1 MAPVEEGVLWMGG
14 LSSYMTAKFLQDAF
28 KSLGEDEVVKV
39 EIVRNKFT
47 DLSSGYAL
55 IQFDTDASALM
66 AMHKLNGKVVPNSQ
80 PPIRFQLNHSSAQ
93 AMGNNIFKEREF
105 SIWVTDLPPG
115 CTDAMLL
122 KTFDTRFNS
131 IVKAKVQQDRSHGG
145 KPYGFVRF
153 TNQEEQRDA
162 LIHMNGFRGMG
173 EKPIKVSMAIPKTK
187 MEEQMLG
194 NRGGQGQ
201 YSYYYE
207 QYWADQAAWGNYAQ
221 LRGKKGVEEK
231 EEKKKSAREE
241 SRLWEEWLDTD
252 SEEEDDERPVPWDVP
267 VNVELMNRQF
277 MERSVE
283 AWAGVERDRWLY
295 CFDTEDSILPDFEKP
310 APGMKRK
317 VNEEQLFKD
326 LGEES
331 RQEKERKQEAAK
343 EAARRITDE
352 DWETRPEPE
361 EEEQEG
367 GGGGGQ
373 SAEDLA
379 REEQEAKEMEEGY
392 RDFEGE
398 DEQEYQSFVQSL
410 EI

>member
-317 VNEEQLFKD
+317 VNEEQFFKD

-331 RQEKERKQEAAK
+331 RKEKERKKEAAK
-343 EAARRITDE
+343 EAARRISDE

-410 EI
+410 EM

>member
-1 MAPVEEGVLWMGG
+1 M
-14 LSSYMTAKFLQDAF
+14 
-28 KSLGEDEVVKV
+28 KV

-326 LGEES
+326 LGEQS

-343 EAARRITDE
+343 KAARRIPDE

-367 GGGGGQ
+367 GGSGGQ

>member
-1 MAPVEEGVLWMGG
+1 MSQISL
-14 LSSYMTAKFLQDAF
+14 FQDAF
-28 KSLGEDEVVKV
+28 KSLGEDEVIKV

-93 AMGNNIFKEREF
+93 AMGNNLFKEREF
-105 SIWVTDLPPG
+105 SIWVTDLPPD
-115 CTDAMLL
+115 CSDEILL

-153 TNQEEQRDA
+153 TSQEEQRDA

-173 EKPIKVSMAIPKTK
+173 EKPIKVSMAIPKTRI
-187 MEEQMLG
+187 EEQMLG
-194 NRGGQGQ
+194 NRSGKGQ
-201 YSYYYE
+201 YSNYYE
-207 QYWADQAAWGNYAQ
+207 QYWADQAAWGNYAR
-221 LRGKKGVEEK
+221 LRGKRGAEEK

-241 SRLWEEWLDTD
+241 SRLWEEWLESD

-317 VNEEQLFKD
+317 VDEDQLFRD

-331 RQEKERKQEAAK
+331 RQEIEKKKRKDAAK
-343 EAARRITDE
+343 EASRGYSEE

-361 EEEQEG
+361 PEEEVADGEH
-367 GGGGGQ
+367 
-373 SAEDLA
+373 SAEA
-379 REEQEAKEMEEGY
+379 REEREAREMEEGY

>member
-1 MAPVEEGVLWMGG
+1 M
-14 LSSYMTAKFLQDAF
+14 
-28 KSLGEDEVVKV
+28 VKV

-173 EKPIKVSMAIPKTK
+173 EKPIKVSMAIPKTN

-252 SEEEDDERPVPWDVP
+252 SEEEDDERPIPWDVP

-326 LGEES
+326 LGEKS

-367 GGGGGQ
+367 DGGGGQ

-410 EI
+410 EM

>member
-1 MAPVEEGVLWMGG
+1 MI
-14 LSSYMTAKFLQDAF
+14 
-28 KSLGEDEVVKV
+28 KV

-93 AMGNNIFKEREF
+93 AMGNNLFKEREF
-105 SIWVTDLPPG
+105 SIWVTDLPPD
-115 CTDAMLL
+115 CSDEILL

-153 TNQEEQRDA
+153 TSQEEQRDA

-173 EKPIKVSMAIPKTK
+173 EKPIKVSMAIPKTRI
-187 MEEQMLG
+187 EEQMLG
-194 NRGGQGQ
+194 NRSGKGQ
-201 YSYYYE
+201 YSNYYE
-207 QYWADQAAWGNYAQ
+207 QYWADQAAWGNYAR
-221 LRGKKGVEEK
+221 LRGKRGAEEK
-231 EEKKKSAREE
+231 EEKKSAREE
-241 SRLWEEWLDTD
+241 SRLWEEWLESD

-310 APGMKRK
+310 ALGMKRK
-317 VNEEQLFKD
+317 VDEDQLFRD

-331 RQEKERKQEAAK
+331 RQEIEKKKRKDAAK
-343 EAARRITDE
+343 EASRGYSEE

-361 EEEQEG
+361 PEEEVADGEH
-367 GGGGGQ
+367 
-373 SAEDLA
+373 SAEA
-379 REEQEAKEMEEGY
+379 REEREAREMEEGY

>member
-1 MAPVEEGVLWMGG
+1 MI
-14 LSSYMTAKFLQDAF
+14 
-28 KSLGEDEVVKV
+28 KV

-93 AMGNNIFKEREF
+93 AMGNNLFKEREF
-105 SIWVTDLPPG
+105 SIWVTDLPPD
-115 CTDAMLL
+115 CSDEMLL

-153 TNQEEQRDA
+153 TSQEEQRDA

-173 EKPIKVSMAIPKTK
+173 EKPIKVSMAIPKTRI
-187 MEEQMLG
+187 EEQMLG
-194 NRGGQGQ
+194 NRSGKGQ
-201 YSYYYE
+201 YSNYYE
-207 QYWADQAAWGNYAQ
+207 QYWADQAAWGNYAR
-221 LRGKKGVEEK
+221 LRGKRGAEEK

-241 SRLWEEWLDTD
+241 SRLWEEWLESD

-317 VNEEQLFKD
+317 VDEDQLFRD

-331 RQEKERKQEAAK
+331 RQEIEKKKRKDAAK
-343 EAARRITDE
+343 EASRGYSEE

-361 EEEQEG
+361 PEEEVADGEH
-367 GGGGGQ
+367 
-373 SAEDLA
+373 SAEA
-379 REEQEAKEMEEGY
+379 REEREAREMEEGY

>member
-1 MAPVEEGVLWMGG
+1 
-14 LSSYMTAKFLQDAF
+14 
-28 KSLGEDEVVKV
+28 
-39 EIVRNKFT
+39 
-47 DLSSGYAL
+47 
-55 IQFDTDASALM
+55 
-66 AMHKLNGKVVPNSQ
+66 
-80 PPIRFQLNHSSAQ
+80 
-93 AMGNNIFKEREF
+93 
-105 SIWVTDLPPG
+105 
-115 CTDAMLL
+115 
-122 KTFDTRFNS
+122 
-131 IVKAKVQQDRSHGG
+131 
-145 KPYGFVRF
+145 
-153 TNQEEQRDA
+153 
-162 LIHMNGFRGMG
+162 
-173 EKPIKVSMAIPKTK
+173 
-187 MEEQMLG
+187 MLG

-331 RQEKERKQEAAK
+331 RKEKERKKEAAK

>member
-1 MAPVEEGVLWMGG
+1 M
-14 LSSYMTAKFLQDAF
+14 
-28 KSLGEDEVVKV
+28 VKV

-241 SRLWEEWLDTD
+241 NRLWEEWLDTD

-295 CFDTEDSILPDFEKP
+295 CFDTEDSILPDFDKP

-331 RQEKERKQEAAK
+331 RKEKERKKEAAK
-343 EAARRITDE
+343 EAARRISDE

-367 GGGGGQ
+367 GGSGGQ
-373 SAEDLA
+373 STEDLA

-410 EI
+410 EM

>member
-1 MAPVEEGVLWMGG
+1 MI
-14 LSSYMTAKFLQDAF
+14 
-28 KSLGEDEVVKV
+28 KV

-93 AMGNNIFKEREF
+93 AMGNNLFKEREF
-105 SIWVTDLPPG
+105 SIWVTDLPPD
-115 CTDAMLL
+115 CSDEILL

-153 TNQEEQRDA
+153 TSQEEQRDA

-173 EKPIKVSMAIPKTK
+173 EKPIKVSMAIPKTRI
-187 MEEQMLG
+187 EEQMLG
-194 NRGGQGQ
+194 NRSGKGQ
-201 YSYYYE
+201 YSNYYE
-207 QYWADQAAWGNYAQ
+207 QYWADQAAWGNYAR
-221 LRGKKGVEEK
+221 LRGKRGAEEK

-241 SRLWEEWLDTD
+241 SRLWEEWLESD

-317 VNEEQLFKD
+317 VDEDQLFRD

-331 RQEKERKQEAAK
+331 RQEIEKKKRKDAAK
-343 EAARRITDE
+343 EASRGYSEE

-361 EEEQEG
+361 PEEEVADGEH
-367 GGGGGQ
+367 
-373 SAEDLA
+373 SAEA
-379 REEQEAKEMEEGY
+379 REEREAREMEEGY

>member
-1 MAPVEEGVLWMGG
+1 M
-14 LSSYMTAKFLQDAF
+14 
-28 KSLGEDEVVKV
+28 VKV

-317 VNEEQLFKD
+317 VNEEQFFKD

-331 RQEKERKQEAAK
+331 RQGKERKKEAAK
-343 EAARRITDE
+343 EAARRISDE

-367 GGGGGQ
+367 GGSGGQ
-373 SAEDLA
+373 STEDLA

-410 EI
+410 EM

>member
-1 MAPVEEGVLWMGG
+1 M
-14 LSSYMTAKFLQDAF
+14 
-28 KSLGEDEVVKV
+28 VKV

-241 SRLWEEWLDTD
+241 NRLWEEWLDTD
-252 SEEEDDERPVPWDVP
+252 SEEEDDERPVPWDIP

-317 VNEEQLFKD
+317 VNEEQFFKD

-331 RQEKERKQEAAK
+331 RQEKERKKEAAK
-343 EAARRITDE
+343 EAARRISEE

-410 EI
+410 EM

>member
-410 EI
+410 EM

>member
-1 MAPVEEGVLWMGG
+1 M
-14 LSSYMTAKFLQDAF
+14 
-28 KSLGEDEVVKV
+28 VKV

-173 EKPIKVSMAIPKTK
+173 DKPIKVSMAIPKTK

-331 RQEKERKQEAAK
+331 RKEKERKKEAAK
-343 EAARRITDE
+343 EAARRISDE

-361 EEEQEG
+361 EEEQEAN
-367 GGGGGQ
+367 GGGGQ
-373 SAEDLA
+373 STEDLS

-410 EI
+410 EM

>member
-1 MAPVEEGVLWMGG
+1 M
-14 LSSYMTAKFLQDAF
+14 
-28 KSLGEDEVVKV
+28 VKV

-115 CTDAMLL
+115 CTDAILL

-252 SEEEDDERPVPWDVP
+252 SEEEDDERPIPWDVP

-326 LGEES
+326 LGEKS
-331 RQEKERKQEAAK
+331 RQEKERKKEAAK
-343 EAARRITDE
+343 EAARRISDE

>member
-1 MAPVEEGVLWMGG
+1 M
-14 LSSYMTAKFLQDAF
+14 
-28 KSLGEDEVVKV
+28 VKV

-326 LGEES
+326 LGEKS
-331 RQEKERKQEAAK
+331 RQEKERKKEAAK
-343 EAARRITDE
+343 EAARRISDE

>member
-1 MAPVEEGVLWMGG
+1 M
-14 LSSYMTAKFLQDAF
+14 
-28 KSLGEDEVVKV
+28 VKV

-326 LGEES
+326 LGEKS
-331 RQEKERKQEAAK
+331 RQEKERKQEATK

-367 GGGGGQ
+367 DGGGGQ

-410 EI
+410 EM

>member
-1 MAPVEEGVLWMGG
+1 M
-14 LSSYMTAKFLQDAF
+14 
-28 KSLGEDEVVKV
+28 VKV

-252 SEEEDDERPVPWDVP
+252 SEEEDDERPVPWDIP

-331 RQEKERKQEAAK
+331 RLEKERKKEAAK
-343 EAARRITDE
+343 EAARRISDE

-410 EI
+410 EM

>member
-1 MAPVEEGVLWMGG
+1 M
-14 LSSYMTAKFLQDAF
+14 
-28 KSLGEDEVVKV
+28 VKV

-326 LGEES
+326 LGEKS

>member
-331 RQEKERKQEAAK
+331 RKEKERKKEAAK
-343 EAARRITDE
+343 EAARRISDE

-373 SAEDLA
+373 STEDLA

-410 EI
+410 EM

>member
-1 MAPVEEGVLWMGG
+1 MSQISL
-14 LSSYMTAKFLQDAF
+14 FQDAF
-28 KSLGEDEVVKV
+28 KSLGEDEVIKV

-93 AMGNNIFKEREF
+93 AMGNNLFKEREF
-105 SIWVTDLPPG
+105 SIWVTDLPPD
-115 CTDAMLL
+115 CSDEMLL

-153 TNQEEQRDA
+153 TSQEEQRDA

-173 EKPIKVSMAIPKTK
+173 EKPIKVSMAIPKTRI
-187 MEEQMLG
+187 EEQMLG
-194 NRGGQGQ
+194 NRSGKGQ
-201 YSYYYE
+201 YSNYYE
-207 QYWADQAAWGNYAQ
+207 QYWADQAAWGNYAR
-221 LRGKKGVEEK
+221 LRGKRGAEEK

-241 SRLWEEWLDTD
+241 SRLWEEWLESD

-317 VNEEQLFKD
+317 VDEDQLFRD

-331 RQEKERKQEAAK
+331 RQEIEKKKRKDAAK
-343 EAARRITDE
+343 EASRGYSEE

-361 EEEQEG
+361 PEEEVADGEH
-367 GGGGGQ
+367 
-373 SAEDLA
+373 SAEA
-379 REEQEAKEMEEGY
+379 REEREAREMEEGY

>member
-1 MAPVEEGVLWMGG
+1 M
-14 LSSYMTAKFLQDAF
+14 
-28 KSLGEDEVVKV
+28 VKV

-231 EEKKKSAREE
+231 EKKKSAREE

-326 LGEES
+326 LGEKS

>member
-1 MAPVEEGVLWMGG
+1 M
-14 LSSYMTAKFLQDAF
+14 
-28 KSLGEDEVVKV
+28 VKV

-252 SEEEDDERPVPWDVP
+252 SEEEDDERLVPWDVP

-326 LGEES
+326 LGEKS

>member
-1 MAPVEEGVLWMGG
+1 M
-14 LSSYMTAKFLQDAF
+14 
-28 KSLGEDEVVKV
+28 VKV

-252 SEEEDDERPVPWDVP
+252 SEEEDDERLVPWDVP

-326 LGEES
+326 LGEKS

-410 EI
+410 EM

>member
-1 MAPVEEGVLWMGG
+1 M
-14 LSSYMTAKFLQDAF
+14 
-28 KSLGEDEVVKV
+28 VKV

-252 SEEEDDERPVPWDVP
+252 SEEEDDERPIPWDVP

-410 EI
+410 EM